1 MAIEPVKIFGKFELR
16 EPHALRDWEIYFGI
30 EDREG
35 VNAWKSN
42 YTSVQNL
49 LRHLTHYTKSTSTR
63 SVYLRILHRFCKYA
77 GKNPDQLVA
86 LPPKQVNGLIM
97 DFVGELGEQNYSKAY
112 LNSIIRRLQT
122 FFRANE
128 YEGLKVQT
136 YFLPARYRKKIE
148 YIPTKDEVFRIADAA
163 GSMRNRALLLSLWSA
178 GLRISTLIALNV
190 EDVQKDLEDGNECI
204 KIPVYP
210 EMKERVRDACKG
222 SIPYF
227 SFICAEAT
235 QGLKAYL
242 QERTER
248 FGALKPDE
256 PLFCSDW
263 TLWKTEERVLR
274 RPAPQTINK
283 IIKTAA
289 RRAGIE
295 QWEHISA
302 HCLRKAFE
310 SVLRDPT
317 VDGGRMD
324 YGTQQFLFGHILPGS
339 QDTYYDKEKIEYHRV
354 EYSKLNFARSPMET
368 KLTDI
373 LLASVRAASAGIS
386 EDPEQIIEAY
396 IKAKYGEGRGILWRL
411 LPQEEQVTLIKD
423 AMEWK
428 RGQLLPD
435 VKTAEKVIPIEKVE
449 GYLGR
454 GWSFVAKLDDSRCV
468 VRQLLCI
475 KFSRK
480 R

>member
-1 MAIEPVKIFGKFELR
+1 MAIDTPKIFGKFELHEPRQLR
-16 EPHALRDWEIYFGI
+16 EWEIYFGI
-30 EDREG
+30 KDREG
-35 VNAWKSN
+35 VKAWKSR

-49 LRHLTHYTKSTSTR
+49 LRHLRRYTQSTSTR
-63 SVYLRILHRFCKYA
+63 SVYLRILYRFCRHTGYD
-77 GKNPDQLVA
+77 PDQLVA

-97 DFVGELGEQNYSKAY
+97 DFVDELGEQEYSKAY
-112 LNSIIRRLQT
+112 LNSIIRRLQS

-128 YEGLKVQT
+128 YEGLKVQP

-148 YIPTKDEVFRIADAA
+148 YIPTKDEVFRMVDAA
-163 GSMRNRALLLSLWSA
+163 GTARNRAMILSLWSS
-178 GLRISTLIALNV
+178 GLRISTLIALNY
-190 EDVQKDLEDGNECI
+190 EDVRDDLDDGKECI

-210 EMKERVRDACKG
+210 EMKERVPDACKG
-222 SIPYF
+222 SIPYYA
-227 SFICAEAT
+227 FICAEAT

-242 QERTER
+242 QERKER
-248 FGALKPDE
+248 FGNLKLEE

-289 RRAGIE
+289 RRAGLE
-295 QWEHISA
+295 QWEHIYA

-310 SVLRDPT
+310 SVLREPT

-324 YGTQQFLFGHILPGS
+324 MSTQQFLFGHILPGS
-339 QDTYYDKEKIEYHRV
+339 QDTYYDKEKVEYHRA
-354 EYSKLNFARSPMET
+354 EYAKLNFARSPMEM

-396 IKAKYGEGRGILWRL
+396 IKAKYGEGRGVLWRL
-411 LPQEEQVTLIKD
+411 LPQEEQVTLIKE

-428 RGQLLPD
+428 RGQMLPE
-435 VKTAEKVIPIEKVE
+435 VRTTEKVIPLEKVE
-449 GYLGR
+449 SYLSR
-454 GWSFVAKLDDSRCV
+454 DWSFVAKLDDTRCV
-468 VRQLLCI
+468 VR
-475 KFSRK
+475 R
-480 R
+480 RAA